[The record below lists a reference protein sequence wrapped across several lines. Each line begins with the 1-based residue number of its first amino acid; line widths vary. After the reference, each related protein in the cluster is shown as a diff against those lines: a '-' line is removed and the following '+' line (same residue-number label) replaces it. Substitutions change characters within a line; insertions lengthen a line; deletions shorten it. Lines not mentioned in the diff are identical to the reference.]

1 MIEVAS
7 RFNLISWVTVL
18 LLIVTNSDIIW
29 KIIAD
34 IDANFAVAEGRA
46 EGWGLRAE
54 GCVTRSINLSK
65 FSFSECDQSTVESR
79 VTFICISHV
88 GVRINLPTNS
98 QSRTTCVIKI
108 YFTIRNG
115 KTQPGARTFP
125 RAAPGSSRQVFLV
138 YVNTKRTALFFLPP
152 GRALQLKSSNC
163 KSMKITRRWRGHHS
177 IVLTQGN
184 FWI

>member
-1 MIEVAS
+1 MKEDP
-7 RFNLISWVTVL
+7 RRYRRNLCSC
-18 LLIVTNSDIIW
+18 
-29 KIIAD
+29 
-34 IDANFAVAEGRA
+34 RR
-46 EGWGLRAE
+46 EGWRPERNEVHKFIEILVQR
-54 GCVTRSINLSK
+54 VRSKHAWISCNLYMQCTYLMLVSALTYQQIRNP
-65 FSFSECDQSTVESR
+65 E
-79 VTFICISHV
+79 
-88 GVRINLPTNS
+88 L
-98 QSRTTCVIKI
+98 CVIKI

-125 RAAPGSSRQVFLV
+125 RAAPGSSRQEFLV